1 MNPPSSFSSF
11 LRAPKRGS
19 VLIAVVLAVV
29 VLSIVLEGVIRFSA
43 NTHRNSVRQTRVERA
58 KLVAES
64 EMEYLFFQWVAE
76 INRSTA
82 SDDVEDE
89 LIDQGV
95 CVADSA
101 TNQTPFSSAFADAGW
116 TVSRTIAFYE
126 IPGTV
131 DGSATGQ
138 KPGTSKVGRNYYFTA
153 RVRATIEDPIFGT
166 LEYRAGRRFVR
177 SETSVIQFSVFYQD
191 DMEIASGANMTI
203 NGPMSTN
210 GSAYIG
216 AQAGVD
222 ITITDEISV
231 LNEFNGSSNPLDG
244 TTRRKPGAAGSSVLH
259 DPVFDPNPNDA
270 DTPDQETAR
279 GAQVKKLT
287 GPENFVGGVNVGKA
301 LADHPEAYEN
311 FSGNADANEVYR
323 AVIAPPPTD
332 NTGAAITEDPMVASR
347 RMYNRAGIVVT
358 ISEDADGDPVV
369 NVGTPANPTAYNAA
383 IATQLNDII
392 PPDERRKDVFDKR
405 EQRNI
410 KMTSLDVGALST
422 ALASNATLST
432 AYNGVLYIH
441 DKTAG
446 ARGPGD
452 GSGIRLKNGTTTPA
466 VDNEDGQPK
475 GFAVVTNNALYIQ
488 GDYNTTTIADGAST
502 RSNPAV
508 LMGDAVTILSD
519 GWNDDHSAG
528 GIDQRRATPAD
539 GGTDMV
545 LNAGILTGNTPST
558 SSPPTNSGGVQNLV
572 RMMEDWSGYRVTIRG
587 SMGQLF
593 SSKYMNSQFRSPS
606 APLPDGDLVYWIPD
620 ERLLDFDRD
629 LARRPP
635 VWTPTTTEFNRGD
648 FFTW

>member
-1 MNPPSSFSSF
+1 M
-11 LRAPKRGS
+11 
-19 VLIAVVLAVV
+19 IAVVLAVV
-29 VLSIVLEGVIRFSA
+29 VLSLVLEGVIRFSS

-76 INRSTA
+76 INRGTA
-82 SDDVEDE
+82 SADVEE
-89 LIDQGV
+89 RLITNGF
-95 CVADSA
+95 CVADHTS
-101 TNQTPFSSAFADAGW
+101 NQTPFSSVFEDEGW
-116 TVSRTIAFYE
+116 TVSRTITFYE
-126 IPGTV
+126 IPGTA

-153 RVRATIEDPIFGT
+153 AVRATIEDPIFGT
-166 LEYRAGRRFVR
+166 IEYRAGRRFVR
-177 SETSVIQFSVFYQD
+177 SETSVLQFSVFYQG
-191 DMEIASGANMTI
+191 DMEIASGANMII

-216 AQAGVD
+216 AQAGVE

-231 LNEFNGSSNPLDG
+231 LNEFNGSTNLLDG
-244 TTRRKPGAAGSSVLH
+244 TTHRKPGALGSSVLH
-259 DPVFDPNPNDA
+259 DPIFDPNPNDA
-270 DTPDQETAR
+270 DTPDQPTAR

-301 LADHPEAYEN
+301 LADFPEAYEN
-311 FSGNADANEVYR
+311 LAGNADANEVYR
-323 AVIAPPPTD
+323 AVIAPPPTT
-332 NTGAAITEDPMVASR
+332 NEGAAIAEDPMVASR

-358 ISEDADGDPVV
+358 ISENPEGEPVV
-369 NVGTPANPTAYNAA
+369 NVGTSSNPTAYNST
-383 IATQLNDII
+383 IAPHLDEII
-392 PPDERRKDVFDKR
+392 PPEERRKDVFDKR

-410 KMTSLDVGALST
+410 KMTSLDVGALSSALSSNT
-422 ALASNATLST
+422 ALAN

-441 DKTAG
+441 DATTG

-452 GSGIRLKNGTTTPA
+452 GAGIRLRNGSTTPA
-466 VDNEDGQPK
+466 INNAEGQPK

-488 GDYNTTTIADGAST
+488 GDYNTTAISDGGST

-508 LMGDAVTILSD
+508 LMGDAVTILSE
-519 GWNDDHSAG
+519 GWNDDNSAAA
-528 GIDQRRATPAD
+528 IDQRRATPAE
-539 GGTDMV
+539 GSSEMV

-558 SSPPTNSGGVQNLV
+558 SDPPTNSGGVQNLV
-572 RMMEDWSGYRVTIRG
+572 RLMEDWSGYRVTIRG

-593 SSKYMNSQFRSPS
+593 SSKYMNSEFKSP
-606 APLPDGDLVYWIPD
+606 AQPLPDDDLVYWVPD
-620 ERLLDFDRD
+620 ERRLDFDRD

>member
-1 MNPPSSFSSF
+1 MRRSSK
-11 LRAPKRGS
+11 RAS

-29 VLSIVLEGVIRFSA
+29 VLSLVLEGVIRFSA
-43 NTHRNSVRQTRVERA
+43 NTHRNSVRQTRVEKA

-64 EMEYLFFQWVAE
+64 EMEYLFFQWVTE
-76 INRSTA
+76 INRGTA
-82 SDDVEDE
+82 SDDVEAE
-89 LIDQGV
+89 LIDNGF
-95 CVADSA
+95 CVASNDI
-101 TNQTPFSSAFADAGW
+101 NQTPFSSAFQDEGW
-116 TVSRTIAFYE
+116 TVSRTLSYYE
-126 IPGTV
+126 IPGTA

-177 SETSVIQFSVFYQD
+177 SETSVLQFSVFYQD

-231 LNEFNGSSNPLDG
+231 LNDFNGSSNPLDG
-244 TTRRKPGAAGSSVLH
+244 TTRRKPGASGSSVLH
-259 DPVFDPNPNDA
+259 DPIFDPNPNDSV
-270 DTPDQETAR
+270 TPDQEEAR
-279 GAQVKKLT
+279 AAQVKKLT
-287 GPENFVGGVNVGKA
+287 GPENFVGGVNVNKA
-301 LADHPEAYEN
+301 LTDYPEAYEN
-311 FSGNADANEVYR
+311 FSGNADPNEVYR
-323 AVIAPPPTD
+323 SVIAPPPTD
-332 NTGAAITEDPMVASR
+332 TSGAAITEDPMVASR

-358 ISEDADGDPVV
+358 ISEDSEGDPVI
-369 NVGTPANPTAYNAA
+369 NVGTPSNPSAYNAA
-383 IATQLNDII
+383 ISSHLDAIL
-392 PPDERRKDVFDKR
+392 PPEERRKDVFDKR

-410 KMTSLDVGALST
+410 KMTSLDVGALSA
-422 ALASNATLST
+422 ALGANATLSS

-441 DKTAG
+441 DATAG
-446 ARGPGD
+446 ARGAGD
-452 GSGIRLKNGTTTPA
+452 GSGIRLKNGSTTPA
-466 VDNEDGQPK
+466 INDDDGQPK
-475 GFAVVTNNALYIQ
+475 GFAVVTNNALYVQ
-488 GDYNTTTIADGAST
+488 GDYNTTTISDGAST

-508 LMGDAVTILSD
+508 LMGDALTILSD
-519 GWNDDHSAG
+519 GWNDDNSAG
-528 GIDQRRATPAD
+528 GIDQRRATPA
-539 GGTDMV
+539 GGSSEMV

-572 RMMEDWSGYRVTIRG
+572 RLMEDWSGYRVTIRG

-593 SSKYMNSQFRSPS
+593 SSKYMNSVFKSPS
-606 APLPDGDLVYWIPD
+606 SPLPDGDLVYWIPD
-620 ERLLDFDRD
+620 ERRLDFDRD

-635 VWTPTTTEFNRGD
+635 VWTPTTTEYNRGD